1 MQIGK
6 ALFDELS
13 DAVTNDRV
21 WNQALLRP
29 VNFFGGGAVHSFIP
43 QFCWRHVDVQQLY
56 IKTDKVKYA

>member
-29 VNFFGGGAVHSFIP
+29 VNFFGGGAVHSFTP
-43 QFCWRHVDVQQLY
+43 QFCWRHVDVQ
-56 IKTDKVKYA
+56 